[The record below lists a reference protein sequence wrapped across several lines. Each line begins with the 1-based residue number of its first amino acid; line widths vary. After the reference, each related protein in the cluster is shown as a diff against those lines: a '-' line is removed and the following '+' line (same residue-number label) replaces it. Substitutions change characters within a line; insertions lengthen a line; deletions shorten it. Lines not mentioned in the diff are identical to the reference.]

1 MTIVL
6 NDPTWWPAISAY
18 RVFSY
23 FLVATFVI
31 VTYDWALTFGQEVEL
46 VWRQRWSL
54 MSVLYLSVRY
64 LGIIFTALY
73 MLDNTPT
80 ISVTDAECWIIDA
93 VCNWTYIVVV
103 AMLCVIMI
111 ARLHAMYQRS
121 RKILIFLIVIFL
133 TVNIFG
139 VVGAVMTTTHASWE
153 EVILSGT
160 YLCSINF
167 AEDTI
172 LLGSITWILGTVWEL
187 LALCLAVWIAV
198 KHFREL
204 RSHSAGGLI
213 GVMGD
218 CFRVMMKTHM
228 LYFASFIAV
237 SCFRLILDLSPAL
250 SGEYSLSGAI
260 GTGLFQIAEI
270 VQSFVLG
277 PRLILSIR
285 EYHAELVANSDSA
298 TAMTSIAFQEHVQIS
313 TSSSV

>member
-1 MTIVL
+1 
-6 NDPTWWPAISAY
+6 
-18 RVFSY
+18 
-23 FLVATFVI
+23 
-31 VTYDWALTFGQEVEL
+31 
-46 VWRQRWSL
+46 
-54 MSVLYLSVRY
+54 
-64 LGIIFTALY
+64 
-73 MLDNTPT
+73 
-80 ISVTDAECWIIDA
+80 
-93 VCNWTYIVVV
+93 
-103 AMLCVIMI
+103 MI

-172 LLGSITWILGTVWEL
+172 LLGSITWILGTAWEV
-187 LALCLAVWIAV
+187 LALCLAIWIAV

-237 SCFRLILDLSPAL
+237 SCFRLILDLSPVL
-250 SGEYSLSGAI
+250 SGEYSLDGAI
-260 GTGLFQIAEI
+260 GTGLFQISEI